1 MTDFN
6 EQFNKYLDF
15 QAQAYEPL
23 RAFGGAAAETFEKLS
38 RQNYAVLGDYVDF
51 AVQQAKLPGQ
61 VADANDYAAKQFETT
76 REFGERLAE
85 RVQGYVAIARAAQA
99 RTEEAAATQ
108 VKATRKKAA

>member
-38 RQNYAVLGDYVDF
+38 RQNYAVLGDCVDF
-51 AVQQAKLPGQ
+51 AVEQAKLPGN
-61 VADANDYAAKQFETT
+61 VADASEYVGKQIEAT
-76 REFGERLAE
+76 REFSERLAD

-99 RTEEAAATQ
+99 RNEEVAATQ